1 MRTKATL
8 HNNSFITFKKLG
20 LYGKLAN
27 QLFQVAAVVSYAK
40 RHDIDYF
47 LPEWSNGWTGGRDM
61 TKIFKGPFNVDDR
74 VLYTSTEDFKEE
86 SMMYSDIPRSH
97 RLSLVGYF
105 QSERYF
111 EEDLIREMFSIEP
124 RVEAEIVKKNDG
136 TFEGRCSIH
145 VRRQDY
151 LNYPNVHPFLG
162 IDYYER
168 AVTLMKERGYE
179 SFLIFSD
186 DLGWCRDH
194 FIGDEY
200 AFSDKNK
207 HNYEDLVL
215 MSLCSSH
222 IIANS
227 TFSWW
232 GAWLNRN
239 PDKVVIAPRTW
250 FGHGGP
256 QEYEIIPKEWIQI

>member
-40 RHDIDYF
+40 RHGIDYF
-47 LPEWSNGWTGGRDM
+47 LPEWSNGWTGGLDM
-61 TKIFKGPFNVDDR
+61 TQIFKGPFNVDDR
-74 VLYTSTEDFKEE
+74 VLFTNTEDFREE
-86 SMMYSDIPRSH
+86 SMMYSDIPRSN

-124 RVEAEIVKKNDG
+124 GVEAEIIEKNAG

-151 LNYPNVHPFLG
+151 LNYPNIHPFLG
-162 IDYYER
+162 VDYYNKTV
-168 AVTLMKERGYE
+168 ALMKEKGYE
-179 SFLIFSD
+179 NFLIFSD

-194 FIGDEY
+194 FIGEEY
-200 AFSDKNK
+200 SFSDKNT

-232 GAWLNRN
+232 GAWLSRN
-239 PDKVVIAPRTW
+239 PNKTVIAPSIW
-250 FGHGGP
+250 FGPNGP
-256 QEYEIIPKEWIQI
+256 QEHEIIPKTWIQI